1 MVKVRVRAEVRP
13 SEDESK
19 VLKAIQ
25 TFFDYDK
32 LIKEK
37 DGIYEI
43 LIVESDK
50 LTSLLKLHRILRRE
64 KILDAS
70 RKYLMKGLQGSTITF
85 MLNKQAAAV
94 GVISFV
100 DSERESS
107 LGPIIVEIES
117 KNPKVIIDWLTPKT
131 AKGVPLWENP
141 IPEDV

>member
-64 KILDAS
+64 KILDVS

-117 KNPKVIIDWLTPKT
+117 KNPKAIIDWLTPKT